1 MRLLRLFG
9 FGAASIWVL
18 VNVVSWCSVA
28 LCIHSICVP
37 VSQLVCVSCIRLCVC
52 VCPAEYVCV
61 SLLSLHQSIDLP
73 LSRCL
78 SGRSVALSLLK
89 SFGPRNKHVARTAN
103 GGVVSY

>member
-1 MRLLRLFG
+1 MRLLHLFG

-52 VCPAEYVCV
+52 VQLSMFV
-61 SLLSLHQSIDLP
+61 SVFCLCIKVSICLCLGVYLAALLLSPS
-73 LSRCL
+73 
-78 SGRSVALSLLK
+78 
-89 SFGPRNKHVARTAN
+89 
-103 GGVVSY
+103 